1 MPRIAAI
8 ALCSFLL
15 SSSAFAQ
22 VIVYQPVKY
31 QFDAGDGDAKYL
43 YGGTNPQ
50 VHYWATTPAL
60 AGYGWSQRCPFRG
73 YARNLHSFDGGNS
86 FGQPSPFFYRT
97 PIYSDC
103 YGVQRASYFGFNEAD
118 ARNEAYANVPRYFRK
133 ADLLASAVPA
143 ADGTLVV
150 PATAPQVI
158 AAPAP
163 ASSYSSLPGMPARG
177 QIIIIPK
184 KLLDRPVK
192 DFEARSQK
200 VAAAQ

>member
-22 VIVYQPVKY
+22 IFYAPVKY
-31 QFDAGDGDAKYL
+31 QFDVGTGDQKYL

-60 AGYGWSQRCPFRG
+60 AGYGWSEQRCPFRG
-73 YARNLHSFDGGNS
+73 YMRNLHNFDGGNS
-86 FGQPSPFFYRT
+86 FGQPSPFFYSP

-103 YGVQRASYFGFNEAD
+103 YGVQRASYFGFNAAD
-118 ARNEAYANVPRYFRK
+118 ARNEAYANTPRYFRK

-143 ADGTLVV
+143 GDGTLVV
-150 PATAPQVI
+150 PATAPQVTA
-158 AAPAP
+158 AAPAAP
-163 ASSYSSLPGMPARG
+163 TYSTLPGMPPRG

-184 KLLDRPVK
+184 RFLDRPVK
-192 DFEARSQK
+192 DFESKPLK
-200 VAAAQ
+200 VAGAQ